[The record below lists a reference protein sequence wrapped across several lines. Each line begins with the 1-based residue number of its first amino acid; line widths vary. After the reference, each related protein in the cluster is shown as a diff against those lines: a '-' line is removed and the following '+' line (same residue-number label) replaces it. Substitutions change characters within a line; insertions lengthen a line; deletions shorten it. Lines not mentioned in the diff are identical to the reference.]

1 MNRRTASS
9 LLSGFESSNF
19 ALLGDIENDTGQEP
33 LLTAAD
39 AGLSVDELPADLRVG
54 VALVAVSS
62 ESNSEDTLPLIA
74 RLRDVHADRVI
85 AWVDNELTGARDAL
99 IAMGFEKRES
109 PSEDGLLFVWDPALA
124 NRPREWNNSEHWA
137 NPENFS
143 RYRW

>member
-1 MNRRTASS
+1 MNRPTVNS
-9 LLSGFESSNF
+9 LLQDSETSSF

-33 LLTAAD
+33 SLATTD
-39 AGLSVDELPADLRVG
+39 AGFSVDALPADLRVD
-54 VALVAVSS
+54 VALIAVTSR
-62 ESNSEDTLPLIA
+62 NDSEDTLPLIA

-85 AWVDNELTGARDAL
+85 AWVDDDSTGACEAL
-99 IAMGFEKRES
+99 VAMGFEKRKS

-124 NRPREWNNSEHWA
+124 NRPREWNNSQHWA